1 MDKTS
6 AWNEI
11 ESKWKEIQVL
21 WKDNFDI
28 KNQRIKV
35 TLKKNIPQ
43 IEPVNKAKRVKSQG
57 FEIHFSED
65 HSNIVLST
73 KQMNASDL
81 LRKFIEIVDVEKI
94 RSLNVLTAAGKNL
107 VVDIANDHRKIPV
120 FTKTSNAEKKDAIRQ
135 IIQALNIKA
144 KIIDIKQLTI

>member
-11 ESKWKEIQVL
+11 ESKWKEIQGL

-28 KNQRIKV
+28 KNERIKV
-35 TLKKNIPQ
+35 TLKKNIPE
-43 IEPVNKAKRVKSQG
+43 IELVYKQKRVKSQG

-65 HSNIVLST
+65 HNNIILST
-73 KQMNASDL
+73 EHMNASDL

-94 RSLNVLTAAGKNL
+94 RSLNVPTAAGKNL
-107 VVDIANDHRKIPV
+107 VVDIANNHRIIPV

-144 KIIDIKQLTI
+144 EIIDIK